1 LQVEIPIV
9 LEGCHVDVCGGHC
22 IGNSIGQKTLLVD
35 YWWPTL
41 FTNAFNWVKTCDA
54 CQQVGKPLKSTSKPL
69 VSILAQ
75 APFEKWGIDF
85 VGPIAQASRNGQK

>member
-9 LEGCHVDVCGGHC
+9 LEGCHVDVCGRHF
-22 IGNSIGQKTLLVD
+22 ISNSIGRKTLLVG

-41 FTNAFNWVKTCDA
+41 FTNAFNWVKNCDA
-54 CQQVGKPLKSTSKPL
+54 CQQVGKPLKSSSMPL
-69 VSILAQ
+69 VSILIQ

-85 VGPIAQASRNGQK
+85 VGLIAQASRNGPK